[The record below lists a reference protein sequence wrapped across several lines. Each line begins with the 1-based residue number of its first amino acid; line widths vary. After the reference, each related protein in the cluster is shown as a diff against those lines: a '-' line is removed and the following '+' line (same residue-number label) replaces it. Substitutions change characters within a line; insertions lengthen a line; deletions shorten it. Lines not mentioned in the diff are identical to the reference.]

1 MKKLLITAAF
11 LLFITGTALAANK
24 VQDLR
29 SGPDS
34 REPQTV
40 EAQTIGA
47 RNTGAQTIYPG
58 QNSAAETSE
67 TGGWESMTV
76 RDKPMALEAALFL
89 GRNREVAQ
97 EMLSRQDMAGRL
109 IIPSAG
115 IDVALFIDGQ
125 EENVA
130 QLRQEICDREDSAAF
145 FTDGLGMLIADHNN
159 QSFSLLS
166 QVQTGDKAVILRG
179 HSIVTLECDLLETG
193 IITGRAYWMRRAFI
207 SPPTR
212 TIYAI
217 PARRTGTTCWW
228 RASRCWTKIMSFEST

>member
-76 RDKPMALEAALFL
+76 RDKLQGTLRIQSTL
-89 GRNREVAQ
+89 GRGTASSFDV
-97 EMLSRQDMAGRL
+97 RL
-109 IIPSAG
+109 T
-115 IDVALFIDGQ
+115 D
-125 EENVA
+125 N
-130 QLRQEICDREDSAAF
+130 EI
-145 FTDGLGMLIADHNN
+145 
-159 QSFSLLS
+159 
-166 QVQTGDKAVILRG
+166 
-179 HSIVTLECDLLETG
+179 
-193 IITGRAYWMRRAFI
+193 
-207 SPPTR
+207 
-212 TIYAI
+212 
-217 PARRTGTTCWW
+217 
-228 RASRCWTKIMSFEST
+228 